1 MVDYYAILGVEPA
14 CSQQDIKKTFRKR
27 AKKIHPDVAG
37 SREKADE
44 EMRLLL
50 KAYEVLSDPDTRRE
64 YDHRHSIVYGRHRF
78 DYREFL
84 KSRTDD
90 PESQSKLIFYDLLH
104 SFEDEA
110 LEVFD
115 RLCSAGEFR
124 LELHMDREDFMDC
137 AYLLAE
143 ELEKRGSY
151 FEAFRLLVSIIR
163 HERQRPY
170 FRHFF
175 EEVVVRVRNL
185 VCSSMPGKVDP
196 RNLLEALEEL
206 VEIGLSKKDNAFFL
220 KKIAEIYGDFGDHET
235 ASRYLGMGLA
245 LDSRLAGVKKLKLK
259 IGYAE

>member
-1 MVDYYAILGVEPA
+1 M
-14 CSQQDIKKTFRKR
+14 R

-37 SREKADE
+37 SRSRADE

-50 KAYEVLSDPDTRRE
+50 KAYEVLSDPERRRE
-64 YDHRHSIVYGRHRF
+64 YDHHHTVVYGLHRF

-84 KSRTDD
+84 KSRTNDL
-90 PESQSKLIFYDLLH
+90 ESQSKLIFYDLLH
-104 SFEDEA
+104 SFEEEA

-124 LELHMDREDFMDC
+124 LECHMDREDFMDC

-175 EEVVVRVRNL
+175 EEVVARVRSL
-185 VCSSMPGKVDP
+185 VCITMPGKVDP
-196 RNLLEALEEL
+196 QDLLEALEEL
-206 VEIGLSKKDNAFFL
+206 VEIGLSKKDSAFFL
-220 KKIAEIYGDFGDHET
+220 KKIAEIYGDLGEHET
-235 ASRYLGMGLA
+235 AARYLGKGLS
-245 LDSRLAGVKKLKLK
+245 LDRRLAGVKKLKLK